1 MFYQLLPTT
10 SVGNEYG
17 QQMRIQILIPGF
29 IGLKRETNRQ
39 HAENCYLLSLV
50 NQSAGFIYNVAFR
63 KYRWGIWDSIPR
75 GMLVRNLVPRAL
87 FPGFGGGALHYQ
99 KCPAFKVQ
107 IPLRWGKR

>member
-75 GMLVRNLVPRAL
+75 GM
-87 FPGFGGGALHYQ
+87 
-99 KCPAFKVQ
+99 
-107 IPLRWGKR
+107 